1 MLSACSQFSN
11 SGHAMTTQCYGYYQ
25 WHYCCITKLFC
36 LHPFILPFIY
46 PASFAQRSSSFAQ
59 TSMLILRPSWLSTS
73 CFTHFDNEL
82 FWHQKLK
89 MAFLTWS
96 ETLNIPYSLHGSIMY
111 FSPKAQQSGRQSS
124 GLERLIQRQLLRIPT
139 AWPRSYI
146 QFFFFPAVTLY
157 ISRQKE
163 HTFFSTKV

>member
-146 QFFFFPAVTLY
+146 QFFFFLL
-157 ISRQKE
+157 
-163 HTFFSTKV
+163 